1 MLLLAFYFLLRLELR
16 QIFKFDYSQGSLI
29 SIEFNRVTVLESFN
43 NLLSIGDAQLLDFVA
58 LEERINFNEVLSK
71 SHSVYLLDATS
82 L

>member
-29 SIEFNRVTVLESFN
+29 SIEFNRVTVLDSFN
-43 NLLSIGDAQLLDFVA
+43 NLLNIGDAQLLDFVA